1 MKIITYNVNGI
12 RSAFSKNWLGWLQ
25 ATDADVICLQE
36 IKASP
41 DQLVDLLLLEQ
52 MGYQHYWNPAEKKGY
67 SGTAIFTKQTPTH
80 IEYGCG
86 MEDYD
91 REGRIIRVDFEECSV
106 MSAYFPSGS
115 SGEERQEFKFRF
127 LDDFQ
132 AYIDKLI
139 VDYPKLV
146 IAGDYNICHR
156 PIDIHNPKGNEKTSG
171 FLPEERAWL
180 DGFMK
185 TGMIDTF
192 RHLNKEPDNYSWWS
206 YRANARNNNKGWRID
221 YFLVSHNIIK
231 NVKKSKILTKVMGS
245 DHAPIKLTLKSE
257 GL

>member
-156 PIDIHNPKGNEKTSG
+156 PIDIHNPKSNANSSG
-171 FLPEERAWL
+171 FLPAEREWMENFING
-180 DGFMK
+180 GF
-185 TGMIDTF
+185 IDSF
-192 RHLNKEPDNYSWWS
+192 RHFNSEPHQYTWWS
-206 YRANARNNNKGWRID
+206 FRANARNKNLGWRID
-221 YFLVSHNIIK
+221 YNMVSKELGTHLNRAA
-231 NVKKSKILTKVMGS
+231 ILPEARHS
-245 DHAPIKLTLKSE
+245 DHCPVMLELSFTKS
-257 GL
+257 